1 MTAYICIA
9 PEKVLSNS
17 VRYGRDEVDWE
28 AIHRLLLMGLDSFMI
43 EHLQLYLSDTYLKLP
58 NIQFVALSRKIVY
71 NESSRS
77 MYSKHSVD
85 NYTATLMES
94 LLMGSFTVNDLC
106 IIDKAE
112 KAKYEYPYVIDLNL
126 RTVKM
131 LFYEAFFKLGVN
143 TLSDATLTINNQ
155 PQPYTIPDGNG
166 VTNLI
171 DKFVNCTE
179 MRLEYLILTR
189 AP

>member
-71 NESSRS
+71 NERSRS
-77 MYSKHSVD
+77 MY
-85 NYTATLMES
+85 
-94 LLMGSFTVNDLC
+94 
-106 IIDKAE
+106 
-112 KAKYEYPYVIDLNL
+112 
-126 RTVKM
+126 
-131 LFYEAFFKLGVN
+131 
-143 TLSDATLTINNQ
+143 
-155 PQPYTIPDGNG
+155 
-166 VTNLI
+166 
-171 DKFVNCTE
+171 
-179 MRLEYLILTR
+179 
-189 AP
+189 